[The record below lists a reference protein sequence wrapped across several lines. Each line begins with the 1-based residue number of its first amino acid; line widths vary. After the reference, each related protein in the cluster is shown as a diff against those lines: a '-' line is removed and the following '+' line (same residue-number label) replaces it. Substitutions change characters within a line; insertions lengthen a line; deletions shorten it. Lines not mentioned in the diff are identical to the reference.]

1 MKKKI
6 LSLLLALCLVMAL
19 VPMTAF
25 AAETMDTWDGTAD
38 TSWYDEEKTEFYL
51 QTAEQL
57 AGMAKLINDDMA
69 NFKDKTV
76 YLENDLDLGGHE
88 WISIGDGANTAGGSF
103 QGVFDGQSHVVYNLY
118 SHEGL
123 KSENKD
129 NNNNLYR
136 NGLFGAIYN
145 ATVQNLGIENA
156 DIVIPM
162 NDTSTYG
169 KGILVDWMTHST
181 IKNCYTTGSITGGS
195 YIEKYI
201 GGLAGFLNGNNSIS
215 QCYSTA
221 AITGNYD
228 GEYYAEQEGGL
239 EPMDCW
245 DSLGGIVG
253 ASYTGQVTISDCW
266 FGGEIVVNSI
276 QAPVGGI
283 IGYGK
288 GVSMVNCL
296 VATKEIGNDGWE
308 NTYWLGYVVD
318 KDAKNCF
325 WPNDAKY
332 NSNVA
337 NAQSGN
343 SAGTAVDD
351 FMDEGVLT
359 GLNANAAEGVRWV
372 PGIKHPT
379 FDWDS
384 KNIPANYSK
393 VDEAIAK
400 AEALNKDNYKD
411 FTGVEAAV
419 NAVVRDKNI
428 TEQSEVDAMAKAIE
442 DAIAALQYKDADYTK
457 VDAAIAKANAL
468 NKDNYK
474 DFIGVEAA
482 VNAVTRGKNITE
494 QTEVDAMAK
503 AIEDAIAALQYKDAD
518 YTKVDAAIAK
528 ANALN
533 KNDYK
538 DFSGVETAVKAVVR
552 GKNITEQS
560 EVDKMAK
567 TIEDAIAALEKKPA
581 STKPGTSDKSP
592 QTGDTSNLASWI
604 ALLFISGGA
613 TLATTVASR
622 KKKYNR

>member
-1 MKKKI
+1 MNLIKK
-6 LSLLLALCLVMAL
+6 SLTICL
-19 VPMTAF
+19 
-25 AAETMDTWDGTAD
+25 
-38 TSWYDEEKTEFYL
+38 
-51 QTAEQL
+51 
-57 AGMAKLINDDMA
+57 
-69 NFKDKTV
+69 
-76 YLENDLDLGGHE
+76 
-88 WISIGDGANTAGGSF
+88 
-103 QGVFDGQSHVVYNLY
+103 
-118 SHEGL
+118 
-123 KSENKD
+123 
-129 NNNNLYR
+129 
-136 NGLFGAIYN
+136 
-145 ATVQNLGIENA
+145 
-156 DIVIPM
+156 
-162 NDTSTYG
+162 
-169 KGILVDWMTHST
+169 
-181 IKNCYTTGSITGGS
+181 
-195 YIEKYI
+195 
-201 GGLAGFLNGNNSIS
+201 
-215 QCYSTA
+215 
-221 AITGNYD
+221 
-228 GEYYAEQEGGL
+228 
-239 EPMDCW
+239 
-245 DSLGGIVG
+245 
-253 ASYTGQVTISDCW
+253 
-266 FGGEIVVNSI
+266 
-276 QAPVGGI
+276 
-283 IGYGK
+283 
-288 GVSMVNCL
+288 
-296 VATKEIGNDGWE
+296 
-308 NTYWLGYVVD
+308 
-318 KDAKNCF
+318 

-474 DFIGVEAA
+474 DFTGVEAA
-482 VNAVTRGKNITE
+482 VKAVVRGKNITE

-533 KNDYK
+533 KDNYK
-538 DFSGVETAVKAVVR
+538 DFTGVEAAVKAVVR

-567 TIEDAIAALEKKPA
+567 AIEDAIAALEKKPA

-592 QTGDTSNLASWI
+592 LTGNTSNLALWI
-604 ALLFISGGA
+604 SLLLASGGA

>member
-1 MKKKI
+1 
-6 LSLLLALCLVMAL
+6 
-19 VPMTAF
+19 
-25 AAETMDTWDGTAD
+25 MDT
-38 TSWYDEEKTEFYL
+38 Y
-51 QTAEQL
+51 
-57 AGMAKLINDDMA
+57 
-69 NFKDKTV
+69 
-76 YLENDLDLGGHE
+76 
-88 WISIGDGANTAGGSF
+88 
-103 QGVFDGQSHVVYNLY
+103 
-118 SHEGL
+118 
-123 KSENKD
+123 
-129 NNNNLYR
+129 
-136 NGLFGAIYN
+136 
-145 ATVQNLGIENA
+145 
-156 DIVIPM
+156 
-162 NDTSTYG
+162 
-169 KGILVDWMTHST
+169 
-181 IKNCYTTGSITGGS
+181 
-195 YIEKYI
+195 
-201 GGLAGFLNGNNSIS
+201 
-215 QCYSTA
+215 
-221 AITGNYD
+221 
-228 GEYYAEQEGGL
+228 
-239 EPMDCW
+239 
-245 DSLGGIVG
+245 
-253 ASYTGQVTISDCW
+253 SDC
-266 FGGEIVVNSI
+266 
-276 QAPVGGI
+276 
-283 IGYGK
+283 
-288 GVSMVNCL
+288 GVAC
-296 VATKEIGNDGWE
+296 
-308 NTYWLGYVVD
+308 YPCY
-318 KDAKNCF
+318 
-325 WPNDAKY
+325 AKY

-411 FTGVEAAV
+411 FTGVETAV

-474 DFIGVEAA
+474 DFTGVEAA
-482 VNAVTRGKNITE
+482 VNAVVRDKNITE
-494 QTEVDAMAK
+494 QSEVDAMAK

-567 TIEDAIAALEKKPA
+567 AIEDAIAALEKKPA

-592 QTGDTSNLASWI
+592 QTGDTSNLALWI

-613 TLATTVASR
+613 AIGTTVVSR
-622 KKKYNR
+622 KKKRSVK